1 MISIRYATTNDKEA
15 VMQLWAEAFGAD
27 EPYFSWYFQTVYR
40 PERTLCLFDG
50 QRLVSSLQYAPKRLR
65 LHHQELPVA
74 YLVGVCTSKV
84 HQGHGYARKLLRHI
98 RKELQKNYQLLMLY
112 TDIPD
117 FYRPL
122 GFTHCYQLNRYHFP
136 AQTEATL
143 PTGWQLG
150 TLSEQNVAVYNNI
163 YQQMTANMD
172 GYIVRNIINWREF
185 IADFLCDG
193 GSLYFNNNAY
203 LLWMIDN
210 QQCKIKE
217 IGYRDQ
223 QSLIAALNLAQHI
236 AAREGYAEISWD
248 APANVLLPT
257 YSALPI
263 PYVMAVSTAEINP
276 PDDLAQYTKNLFG
289 TSTKLWVNEMT

>member
-27 EPYFSWYFQTVYR
+27 EPY
-40 PERTLCLFDG
+40 LCLFDE
-50 QRLVSSLQYAPKRLR
+50 QHLVSSLQYAPKRLC

-136 AQTEATL
+136 AQAEDTL
-143 PTGWQLG
+143 PTGWQL
-150 TLSEQNVAVYNNI
+150 
-163 YQQMTANMD
+163 
-172 GYIVRNIINWREF
+172 VR
-185 IADFLCDG
+185 AKCCGL
-193 GSLYFNNNAY
+193 
-203 LLWMIDN
+203 
-210 QQCKIKE
+210 
-217 IGYRDQ
+217 
-223 QSLIAALNLAQHI
+223 
-236 AAREGYAEISWD
+236 
-248 APANVLLPT
+248 
-257 YSALPI
+257 
-263 PYVMAVSTAEINP
+263 
-276 PDDLAQYTKNLFG
+276 
-289 TSTKLWVNEMT
+289 